1 MSEVHIII
9 YGQPARKGNS
19 RQIVRHPRTG
29 RWRLIKSAEAL
40 GYEEVFERQV
50 PQWARQRLGSQK
62 HPLELRARIFMRHK
76 WTSDLSLELIQDCLQ
91 KADVITDDRYIVRA
105 VSEKKWDKDEP
116 RAEIWIRELDT
127 WGWGDE

>member
-1 MSEVHIII
+1 M
-9 YGQPARKGNS
+9 
-19 RQIVRHPRTG
+19 
-29 RWRLIKSAEAL
+29 
-40 GYEEVFERQV
+40 
-50 PQWARQRLGSQK
+50 
-62 HPLELRARIFMRHK
+62 
-76 WTSDLSLELIQDCLQ
+76 Q